1 MIKNKKIV
9 FLLLFILIFNLFT
22 LYAKEETDKNI
33 IKVVNTAEIDRTN
46 AEVKIVLTNNFSNN
60 SSDFKVLDLDKAT
73 EFPVKKVDG
82 ENVVLLTRLDIKKGE
97 EKELLIEP
105 GTPRTNY
112 LIPNTSIGTEYAF
125 VNYER
130 AFVISA
136 SSKNKIK
143 VLTKDEKIID
153 EFVLEKGKLKVIQS
167 ENPQFIV
174 LKAEKPIFVY
184 ESTLSDHSKT
194 NLIEPGDS
202 DTTTMFGSDIYIHT
216 EKHLWL
222 SSYEET
228 EFKIYNENNIE
239 VYSKTLQKNSGFFID
254 NLDSGLYHITANHP
268 LTVQFGYLDDENFSY
283 IYGKA
288 NNINGFAFG
297 DLLITSKYS
306 DTSVELIYGNTKK
319 KLRLN
324 EANDYEIVPLITKFN
339 QNLPESMF
347 FSSTFNKPVTIAT
360 FSSGNNF
367 GGEFIPGDNG
377 LFLDDSFNFITGR
390 ISKEFSKEQKNII
403 SITGIEN
410 ETEIDVSKTIKSKA
424 ILERFTDFYLESIIS
439 NGDVS
444 ITSSKRILVNHLRN
458 YKDKGLFYFV
468 PPIDDKSI
476 TVSLVLLPPH
486 KDGAYIENSGNNLES
501 FSLFRIKEFF
511 INIASKNYLAF
522 TIIFFFLIFLSI
534 FGLIICISA
543 LNKSKLLAN
552 KEKTAVKEVE
562 FINVLE
568 GEKIPEEKDLLK
580 EEYKEE
586 FPHLLIDKTEETIN
600 KVEIDSSKAEAEKKS
615 LLNEQVQK
623 IKERDRFFELNLPI
637 RKSNLDEIKNK
648 KIVLDPG
655 SANRLFAEGLLS
667 EFSLPYI
674 CKSSTKKLTEEVVKL
689 LKTADLSRM
698 DLEKARI
705 ISEKLSLMEEAGKA
719 VILANKINADVYIT
733 SYRLPNKV
741 HNLNI
746 VRIVDLLKD
755 L

>member
-1 MIKNKKIV
+1 MVKNKNIV
-9 FLLLFILIFNLFT
+9 FFLVSFLVFSFFP

-33 IKVVNTAEIDRTN
+33 IKVTNKSEIDRTN
-46 AEVKIVLTNNFSNN
+46 AEIKIILPNNFSN
-60 SSDFKVLDLDKAT
+60 SGDFKILNLDKSI
-73 EFPVKKVDG
+73 EFPVKKFDG
-82 ENVVLLTRLDIKKGE
+82 ENVTLLTRLDIKKGE

-105 GTPRTNY
+105 GPPKASYLTPNY
-112 LIPNTSIGTEYAF
+112 SIGTEYAF

-130 AFVISA
+130 AFIISA

-153 EFVLEKGKLKVIQS
+153 EFELEKGKLKVIQS

-202 DTTTMFGSDIYIHT
+202 DTTTIFGDDLYIYT

-228 EFKIYNENNIE
+228 EFKIYDTNNIE
-239 VYSKTLQKNSGFFID
+239 VFSKTLQKNSGFFIY
-254 NLDSGLYHITANHP
+254 NLNSGLYHIVANYP

-283 IYGKA
+283 IYGKS
-288 NNINGFAFG
+288 NIINGFAFG
-297 DLLITSKYS
+297 NLVIMSKYS
-306 DTSVELIYGNTKK
+306 DTSLELIYGNTKK

-324 EANDYEIVPLITKFN
+324 EANDYEIVPLITKFDK
-339 QNLPESMF
+339 NLPESLF
-347 FSSTFNKPVTIAT
+347 FTATFNKPVIIST

-367 GGEFIPGDNG
+367 GGEFITGDNC

-403 SITGIEN
+403 SVTGIEN
-410 ETEIDVSKTIKSKA
+410 DTEIEVSKTIKSKA
-424 ILERFTDFYLESIIS
+424 ILERFTDFYLESGIS
-439 NGDVS
+439 NGDIS
-444 ITSSKRILVNHLRN
+444 IKSSKRILVNHLRN

-476 TVSLVLLPPH
+476 TVSFVILPPN
-486 KDGAYIENSGNNLES
+486 KNGTFIENSINKSEL
-501 FSLFRIKEFF
+501 FSLIRIKEFF
-511 INIASKNYLAF
+511 INIVSKDYLIF
-522 TIIFFFLIFLSI
+522 TIIFLLLIFLSI
-534 FGLIICISA
+534 SGLVICISA
-543 LNKSKLLAN
+543 LKKSKLLAN

-568 GEKIPEEKDLLK
+568 EEKIPEEKDLLK

>member
-1 MIKNKKIV
+1 MVKNKNIV
-9 FLLLFILIFNLFT
+9 FFLVSFLVFSFFP

-33 IKVVNTAEIDRTN
+33 IKVTNKSEIDRTN
-46 AEVKIVLTNNFSNN
+46 AEIKIILPNNFSN
-60 SSDFKVLDLDKAT
+60 SGDFKILNLDKSI
-73 EFPVKKVDG
+73 EFPVKKFDG
-82 ENVVLLTRLDIKKGE
+82 ENVTLLTRLDIKKGE

-105 GTPRTNY
+105 GPPKASYLTPNY
-112 LIPNTSIGTEYAF
+112 SIGTEYAF

-130 AFVISA
+130 AFIISA

-153 EFVLEKGKLKVIQS
+153 EFELEKGKLKVIQS

-202 DTTTMFGSDIYIHT
+202 DTTTIFGDDLYIYT

-228 EFKIYNENNIE
+228 EFKIYDTNNIE
-239 VYSKTLQKNSGFFID
+239 VFSKTLQKNSGFFID
-254 NLDSGLYHITANHP
+254 NLNSGLYHIVANYP

-283 IYGKA
+283 IYGKS
-288 NNINGFAFG
+288 NIINGFAFG
-297 DLLITSKYS
+297 NLVIMSKYS
-306 DTSVELIYGNTKK
+306 DTSLELIYGNTKK

-324 EANDYEIVPLITKFN
+324 EANDYEIVPLITKFDK
-339 QNLPESMF
+339 NLPESLF
-347 FSSTFNKPVTIAT
+347 FTATFNKPVIIST

-367 GGEFIPGDNG
+367 GGEFITGDNG

-403 SITGIEN
+403 SVTGIEN
-410 ETEIDVSKTIKSKA
+410 DTEIEVSKTIKSKA
-424 ILERFTDFYLESIIS
+424 ILERFTDFYLESGIS
-439 NGDVS
+439 NGDIS
-444 ITSSKRILVNHLRN
+444 IKSSKRILVNHLRN

-476 TVSLVLLPPH
+476 TVSFVILPPN
-486 KDGAYIENSGNNLES
+486 KNGTFIENSINKSEL
-501 FSLFRIKEFF
+501 FSLIRIKEFF
-511 INIASKNYLAF
+511 INIVSKDYLIF
-522 TIIFFFLIFLSI
+522 TIIFLLLIFLSI
-534 FGLIICISA
+534 SGLVICISA
-543 LNKSKLLAN
+543 LKKSKLLAN

-568 GEKIPEEKDLLK
+568 EEKIPEEKDLLK